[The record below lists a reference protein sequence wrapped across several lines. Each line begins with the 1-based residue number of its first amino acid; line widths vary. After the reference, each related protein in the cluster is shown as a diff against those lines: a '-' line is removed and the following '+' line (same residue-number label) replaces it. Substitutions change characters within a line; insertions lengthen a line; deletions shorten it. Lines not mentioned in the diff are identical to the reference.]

1 MKDLDGVEA
10 DGELAG
16 EGHEDEEHVEE
27 QEGPPVLPHHHL
39 QGEMKI
45 FYIIIRFKWIFNE
58 FYRHLRLISDKS

>member
-39 QGEMKI
+39 QGE
-45 FYIIIRFKWIFNE
+45 IIIF
-58 FYRHLRLISDKS
+58 